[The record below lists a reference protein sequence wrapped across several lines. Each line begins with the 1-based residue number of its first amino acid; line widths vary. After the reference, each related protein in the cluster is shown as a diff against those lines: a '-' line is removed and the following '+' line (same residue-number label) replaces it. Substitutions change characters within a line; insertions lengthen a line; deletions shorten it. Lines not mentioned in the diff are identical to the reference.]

1 MTNLSVKHA
10 HNEAFKLMTYACVC
24 GHRETIWNSRDG
36 VTPFGMECQSC
47 GGMYLRHIDWKSDVY
62 APDHQLHKDQR
73 FWRDGTPDEAEAI
86 MRRRIEAYR
95 DEHPCTPEKE
105 ADLIRI
111 AREGEGE
118 FRQGWPMLDRLER
131 RDLTPSPAD
140 SLEPKRWLLEEHMPG
155 GSIRWHCF
163 EHEHQ
168 CRARGAASGHRIT
181 ITALFGD
188 PAPAPKTK
196 AREIATEMH
205 DAALSK
211 AYEAV
216 VSQYGRN
223 IPNIVGELYINTY
236 LDALPPAPNEPVLFV
251 SEKQLEQ
258 CIGTYLPT
266 RKEAEGNFQF
276 PLYRHP
282 APAKKLMGETS

>member
-1 MTNLSVKHA
+1 
-10 HNEAFKLMTYACVC
+10 MTYACVC

-140 SLEPKRWLLEEHMPG
+140 NARVYPQDLTDDLRDILSMMMWTTGPIAHALRDGGQDIKRKSEEEQAEVMHWLIGLALEH
-155 GSIRWHCF
+155 GSEWRAKASDRIRAI
-163 EHEHQ
+163 
-168 CRARGAASGHRIT
+168 R
-181 ITALFGD
+181 
-188 PAPAPKTK
+188 
-196 AREIATEMH
+196 
-205 DAALSK
+205 
-211 AYEAV
+211 
-216 VSQYGRN
+216 
-223 IPNIVGELYINTY
+223 
-236 LDALPPAPNEPVLFV
+236 DALAAM
-251 SEKQLEQ
+251 SEGSK
-258 CIGTYLPT
+258 
-266 RKEAEGNFQF
+266 
-276 PLYRHP
+276 
-282 APAKKLMGETS
+282 